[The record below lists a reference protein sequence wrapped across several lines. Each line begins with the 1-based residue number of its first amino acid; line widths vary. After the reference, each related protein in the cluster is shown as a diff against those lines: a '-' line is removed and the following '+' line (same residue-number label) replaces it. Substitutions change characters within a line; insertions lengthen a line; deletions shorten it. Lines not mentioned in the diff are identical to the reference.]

1 MRAGYRRLA
10 LACAVAGAMSAVA
23 ASPHGGDTLAR
34 LARIAEL
41 YHDTA
46 LGFACQETIEYHGEE
61 SGRIRFAYI
70 FTHEDGRLRDF
81 RTWKMGTTAAQR
93 GVEVDPEDYH
103 VPRYLASAYLWA
115 FVFRADRQPLHS
127 FFNLGNDEALSRP
140 AVKIGFQPKGAVQK
154 GLNDWVGVAWVDRK
168 TSQILKVEAWTPENW
183 NRRAERDA
191 DLAGARKRESRW
203 ESDWYD
209 IESVVTEFSVIKNG
223 MRFPGKVTITR
234 TQSKVRGGKRDFP
247 LVEHEVLR
255 VTQEYSDYEFFS
267 VRTAEQI
274 DHFMAGE
281 GPLPADR

>member
-1 MRAGYRRLA
+1 VKAGCRRTA
-10 LACAVAGAMSAVA
+10 LAFAVAGALSAVA
-23 ASPHGGDTLAR
+23 GSPHDPGTLAR
-34 LARIAEL
+34 LARIAAL
-41 YHDTA
+41 YHDSA

-81 RTWKMGTTAAQR
+81 RTWKTGTTAAQR
-93 GVEVDPEDYH
+93 GAEVDPEDYR

-115 FVFRADRQPLHS
+115 FVFRADRQPLHA
-127 FFNLGNDEALSRP
+127 FFNLGDDEALGRS
-140 AVKIGFQPKGAVQK
+140 AVKIGFQPKGEIQK
-154 GLNDWVGVAWVDRK
+154 GLNDWAGVAWIDRE

-183 NRRAERDA
+183 NRHAKRDA
-191 DLAGARKRESRW
+191 DLAAAPKRGPRW

-209 IESVVTEFSVIKNG
+209 IESVVTEFSVVKNG

-234 TQSKVRGGKRDFP
+234 TQSRVSGGKRDFP
-247 LVEHEVLR
+247 LVEHEILR

-274 DHFMAGE
+274 DHFMAGDE
-281 GPLPADR
+281 PLPAGR